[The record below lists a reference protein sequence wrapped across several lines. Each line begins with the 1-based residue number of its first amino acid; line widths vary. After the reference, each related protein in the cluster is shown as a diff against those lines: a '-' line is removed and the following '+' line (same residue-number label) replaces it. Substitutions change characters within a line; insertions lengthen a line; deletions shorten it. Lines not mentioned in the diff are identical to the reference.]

1 MVAESALF
9 DPKLYS
15 VLREGENAVNLRRT
29 DKGKRRL
36 PFLTDRWKDQNDR
49 RK

>member
-15 VLREGENAVNLRRT
+15 VLREGENAVNMRR
-29 DKGKRRL
+29 
-36 PFLTDRWKDQNDR
+36 NDR
-49 RK
+49 GKKASAFFNLSVKGSK